1 LPVVAKGPS
10 SQGDGEAGL
19 RVGRRGF
26 IGAGLAGVGTALIAP
41 ASGVAA
47 QTPARPKHEKPLHN
61 AAATGSAGQIP
72 HLPIQEFFPNLPAI
86 PVDLRAM
93 LETLGR
99 LGLRGEQVIQA
110 KQGLTRLFTIGGQTK
125 TGYAFLY
132 GDTSAAAKTQ
142 AWTEL
147 HKALQA
153 DGQQVVSERLLKPI
167 QEKKGPKPLRLAGT
181 PDALPLDHPEQFSL
195 AWTTFPAVYHDGLP
209 SLAHWASSLT
219 DADAATEQFWP
230 MIAQHGF
237 GYNLIIP
244 EKVTTARVSTV
255 RRNFRSVWTREH
267 AAAAADET
275 LYMID
280 MTRFQQF
287 QPQTVAGAPRFV
299 PSTITLLKQD
309 SRTKA
314 LTPIAVTVAGYRG
327 QNRRSYTRANSTD
340 GAWLYALQAAKVS
353 ITVFGVWLG
362 HVYHWHLVTAAMQM
376 TMFNTFQT
384 IHPIYQLLAPQSKF
398 CIPFDDV
405 LLLLWSEIAPPTP
418 MANFLQFLE
427 LANDYGAGRNYFD
440 DDPRVTLKQLGI
452 TQADFTKRSAWDQ
465 YPVVQRLLTI
475 WDFVETYVATFV
487 DTSYSSD
494 SAVADDSQLQSWITT
509 SSASDE
515 GNINGL
521 PTVDTRAELH
531 RVLTSLLYRITV
543 HGISRLN
550 STANPALT
558 FTANYPH
565 CLQRTDIPSQSA
577 SINTTQLLSY
587 LPSTETIGEALNFYS
602 IFVFSPPY
610 ESNIP
615 LTGVETELFF
625 QGGPSEARNQALVK
639 LRRDLVAFINALQP
653 TTPQHFQWPRNIE
666 T

>member
-1 LPVVAKGPS
+1 MAKGPS
-10 SQGDGEAGL
+10 SQGEGEAGL
-19 RVGRRGF
+19 RVKRRGF

-47 QTPARPKHEKPLHN
+47 QAAADPKRRKPLRTPARMR
-61 AAATGSAGQIP
+61 SAGRIP
-72 HLPIQEFFPNLPAI
+72 HLPIQSFFPNLPAI
-86 PVDLRAM
+86 PVDVEAM

-99 LGLRGEQVIQA
+99 LGLRSEQVIQA
-110 KQGLTRLFTIGGQTK
+110 KQGLTRQFTIGGQTK

-132 GDTSAAAKTQ
+132 GDTSADAKTS

-147 HKALQA
+147 HKMLQT
-153 DGQQVVSERLLKPI
+153 DGQQVVSERLLRPI
-167 QEKKGPKPLRLAGT
+167 QENKGPKPLHLAGT
-181 PDALPLDHPEQFSL
+181 PDALALDHPEQFSM
-195 AWTTFPAVYHDGLP
+195 AWTTFPDVYHDGLS
-209 SLAHWASSLT
+209 SLATWASSLT
-219 DADAATEQFWP
+219 DADVATDQFWP

-244 EKVTTARVSTV
+244 EKVTTSRVDTV
-255 RRNFRSVWTREH
+255 RQTFRSVWAGEH
-267 AAAAADET
+267 AAAAADEI
-275 LYMID
+275 LYTID

-309 SRTKA
+309 PKTKN
-314 LTPIAVTVAGYRG
+314 LIPIAVTVSGYRG
-327 QNRRSYTRANSTD
+327 QNRRMYTRANSTD

-376 TMFNTFQT
+376 TMFNTFET
-384 IHPIYQLLAPQSKF
+384 SHPIYHLLAPQSKF

-418 MANFLQFLE
+418 MATFLQFLE
-427 LANDYGAGRNYFD
+427 LANDYGAGRDYFD
-440 DDPRVTLKQLGI
+440 DDPKVTLERLGI

-475 WDFVETYVATFV
+475 WDFVEPYVATFV

-494 SAVADDSQLQSWITT
+494 SAVANDSQLQSWIAR

-531 RVLTSLLYRITV
+531 RVLTSLLYRITA
-543 HGISRLN
+543 HGLSRLN

-565 CLQRTDIPSQSA
+565 CLQRTEIPSQSA
-577 SINTTQLLSY
+577 SINTRQLLSY
-587 LPSTETIGEALNFYS
+587 LPNTETIGEALNFYS

-615 LTGVETELFF
+615 LSGVETELFF
-625 QGGPSEARNQALVK
+625 QGGPSEGRNQALIK
-639 LRRDLVAFINALQP
+639 LRRDLAAFINTLQP

>member
-1 LPVVAKGPS
+1 MLVCAS
-10 SQGDGEAGL
+10 
-19 RVGRRGF
+19 GRRGF
-26 IGAGLAGVGTALIAP
+26 IGAGLAGAGAALIAP

-47 QTPARPKHEKPLHN
+47 QPAQVAAHPKRKKHKKHLHN
-61 AAATGSAGQIP
+61 PPLKGSGNQIP

-86 PVDLRAM
+86 PVDLEGM
-93 LETLGR
+93 LETLLR
-99 LGLRGEQVIQA
+99 LGLRSEQVVQA
-110 KQGLTRLFTIGGQTK
+110 KQGLTRMFEIGGQTE

-132 GDTSAAAKTQ
+132 GDTKSADKTA

-147 HKALQA
+147 EKVLKT
-153 DGQQVVSERLLKPI
+153 DSLKVVTERVLGPI
-167 QEKKGPKPLRLAGT
+167 KDKKGPKPLQLAGT
-181 PDALPLDHPEQFSL
+181 PAALPLEQPEQFSI
-195 AWTTFPAVYHDGLP
+195 AWTSFPDVYHDGLP
-209 SLAHWASSLT
+209 SLPDWASTLT
-219 DADAATEQFWP
+219 DADVATEQFWP
-230 MIAQHGF
+230 IIAQHGF
-237 GYNLIIP
+237 AYNLIIP
-244 EKVTTARVSTV
+244 EKVTSASVNSV
-255 RRNFRSVWTREH
+255 RRNFRAAWTSEH
-267 AAAAADET
+267 ARAAADGALFT
-275 LYMID
+275 ID

-287 QPQTVAGAPRFV
+287 APQTVAGAPRFV
-299 PSTITLLKQD
+299 PGTITLLKQD
-309 SRTKA
+309 PQTKN
-314 LTPIAVTVAGYRG
+314 LIPIAVTVSGYRG
-327 QNRRSYTRANSTD
+327 QNRRMYTRANSTD

-384 IHPIYQLLAPQSKF
+384 DHPIYHLLAPQSKF

-427 LANDYGAGRNYFD
+427 LANDYGAGRDYFD
-440 DDPRVTLKQLGI
+440 DDPKVTLKQLGLS
-452 TQADFTKRSAWDQ
+452 QADFTVNTPWDK
-465 YPVVQRLLTI
+465 YPVVQRLLAI
-475 WDFVETYVATFV
+475 WDIVEPYADTFV
-487 DTSYSSD
+487 DASYSSD
-494 SAVADDSQLQSWITT
+494 SAVANDTQLQSWIST

-521 PTVDTRAELH
+521 PKVDTRAELK
-531 RVLTSLLYRITV
+531 RVLTSLLYRVTA

-565 CLQRTDIPSQSA
+565 CLQRTEIPSQSA
-577 SINTTQLLSY
+577 SIGTKQLLSY
-587 LPSTETIGEALNFYS
+587 LPNTETIGEALNFYS

-615 LTGVETELFF
+615 LGGVATELFF
-625 QGGPSEARNQALVK
+625 PGGPGEVRNQALVK
-639 LRRDLVAFINALQP
+639 LRRSLAGFIDGYQP
-653 TTPQHFQWPRNIE
+653 TSPQRFQWPRNIE